1 MWYFW
6 LIAVPFTH
14 AIPTN
19 ITIDD
24 THGDEVT
31 GLVPTYINQVGNTW
45 IAGSGCQGCH
55 GAAQPDASQAHEG
68 TWHDAT
74 HTEGVDPGPIVNIA
88 FNGEYY

>member
-1 MWYFW
+1 MS
-6 LIAVPFTH
+6 FTL

-31 GLVPTYINQVGNTW
+31 GLVPTYIDQVGNTW
-45 IAGSGCQGCH
+45 IAGSGCQGCQ

-74 HTEGVDPGPIVNIA
+74 HTEGVDPGPVVNIA
-88 FNGEYY
+88 FNGAYY